1 MANAELRAVQRGGA
15 AGGLSLPLESNELHE
30 LLFAQGLP
38 SFAEMTRKGGGWSV
52 QTATLFAP
60 LVAIPTTTAALE
72 IYNNMS
78 STSLLVDTLFAS
90 QVLSTAASQ
99 TYAIYACVST
109 KKDKPTNTPLSLFSS
124 SGRPVIVTTAAGRI
138 ITGIGTTVV
147 ANGWRPWGEAQAWGT
162 ATATPGN
169 SWHVP
174 IDGRLLVP
182 PGCALL
188 LHIMGALAT
197 ASTFQVGAS
206 WYEADV
212 AYVV

>member
-1 MANAELRAVQRGGA
+1 MATTLVDKNGNPVGVDRAG
-15 AGGLSLPLESNELHE
+15 N
-30 LLFAQGLP
+30 LLIAQGLP
-38 SFAEMTRKGGGWSV
+38 SYTEITRQGNGWSM

-72 IYNNMS
+72 IYNNMIGGA
-78 STSLLVDTLFAS
+78 SLIIDTLFAS

-109 KKDKPTNTPLSLFSS
+109 QKAVPTNTALSVFSS
-124 SGRPVIVTTAAGRI
+124 NGRPVYATTAAGRI
-138 ITGIGTTVV
+138 IAGVGTTVV
-147 ANGWRPWGEAQAWGT
+147 ANGWRPWGTVQAWGT

-169 SWHVP
+169 SWHVD
-174 IDGRLLVP
+174 IDGKLIVP
-182 PGCALL
+182 PGTALL

-206 WYEADV
+206 WYEATLANV
-212 AYVV
+212 A